1 MEFKP
6 DYCSKLCRI
15 VVYIYS
21 MGPFHSRY
29 PLLNFLSISLQRKSP
44 PFPLLLLLYPAHAML
59 STQYWNLDLTLF
71 SSDSYLVLFVKMGF
85 PVYWFKTLVLL
96 QEGLFLG
103 EGICGESSYA
113 CS

>member
-1 MEFKP
+1 MQFIAA
-6 DYCSKLCRI
+6 KLCRV

-29 PLLNFLSISLQRKSP
+29 PLLNFLSIYLQSKSP
-44 PFPLLLLLYPAHAML
+44 PFPFLLLLSPAHAIML
-59 STQYWNLDLTLF
+59 STQDLNLDLTLF

-85 PVYWFKTLVLL
+85 PFYWFKTLVLL